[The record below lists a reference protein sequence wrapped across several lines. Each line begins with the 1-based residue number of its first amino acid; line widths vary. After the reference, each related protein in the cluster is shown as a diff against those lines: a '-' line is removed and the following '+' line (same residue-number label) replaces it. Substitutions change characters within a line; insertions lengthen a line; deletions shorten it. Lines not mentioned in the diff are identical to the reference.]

1 MSLILFDFDGV
12 LADTLDDLLRFGQE
26 VCDELGVQHHV
37 RKEDLST
44 LEVMSFSTFGR
55 QLEIPEPLNG
65 EFVRRCLDKV
75 AGKESPPD
83 IFAGLAEIVRGLS
96 AKNTLGIVTTNSAQN
111 VKAFLRKHGLEEYF
125 HAIYGVELPGSK
137 AEKISQA
144 RRQFAAAGEAVFMIG
159 DSVSDI
165 RAAKQAEVKSI
176 AVGWGH
182 QSLAKLIKE
191 KPDHIA
197 VSVQELSKLFTA
209 AS

>member
-26 VCDELGVQHHV
+26 VCDELGVGHHV
-37 RKEDLST
+37 IKEDLSI

-75 AGKESPPD
+75 AGKEFPPD
-83 IFAGLAEIVRGLS
+83 IFAGLAEIVRELS
-96 AKNTLGIVTTNSAQN
+96 ARNTLAIVTTNSAQN
-111 VKAFLRKHGLEEYF
+111 VKAFLRTHRLEEVF
-125 HAIYGVELPGSK
+125 DAIYGVELPGSK

-144 RRQFAAAGEAVFMIG
+144 RSQFAAAGEAVFMIG

-165 RAAKQAEVKSI
+165 RAAKQAEVQSV

-191 KPDHIA
+191 KPDHVA
-197 VSVQELSKLFTA
+197 GTVEELSKLFEA